1 MKRLAIE
8 RLRQWKES
16 SDRKPL
22 IIRGAR
28 QVGKTTLVNQFAE
41 EFDCYLY
48 LNLDRTR
55 DLNLFLE
62 DDIHTLLDKIFFH
75 CQKKKTTGQTLLF
88 IDEIQNSAAAIKQLR
103 YFYEEIPDLYVIAAG
118 SLLESLINSGST
130 FPVGRVQ
137 YLALRPCSFLEF
149 LEGIGEEFDAQTIKQ
164 LKGSYVHE
172 RLMAHFLNYMLVG
185 GMPAAVVKYAEK
197 RDVLAVD
204 SVYSSLMNSYRDDIE
219 KYAKKESPAAVIRL
233 IINNGWPFAAEQ
245 ITFNNFAGSN
255 YRSRE
260 IGEALQTIERALLLE
275 LVYPVTDPKL
285 PFIPNFKR
293 RPKLVWLDTGLV
305 NYMAGVRSE
314 IFNID
319 EILSVWKGRI
329 AEHITAQ
336 ELIASDFEFSTR
348 RFFWVRDKESSSAE
362 VDFVVRYRN
371 MMIPV
376 EVKSGH
382 NSKLKSLHIFMDNA
396 PHDIAVRVWPQPYS
410 VDNVTTANGKQFR
423 LINLPFYYVGVLEEV
438 LNNLIPS
445 SDTTSLSNP
454 ISCRV

>member
-1 MKRLAIE
+1 MKRIAIE
-8 RLRQWKES
+8 ELRRWKDS

-62 DDIHTLLDKIFFH
+62 DDIHTLLDKIYFH
-75 CQKKKTTGQTLLF
+75 CQKRKTAGKTLLF

-118 SLLESLINSGST
+118 SLLESLINRGST

-149 LEGIGEEFDAQTIKQ
+149 LDGIGEEFDSQSITQ

-219 KYAKKESPAAVIRL
+219 KYAKKESPAAVVRL

-275 LVYPVTDPKL
+275 LVYPVTETKL
-285 PFIPNFKR
+285 PFMPNFKR

-305 NYMAGVRSE
+305 NYMAGGRSE

-329 AEHITAQ
+329 AEHIVAQ
-336 ELIASDFEFSTR
+336 ELIAADFEFSTR
-348 RFFWVRDKESSSAE
+348 RFFWVRDKEGSSAE
-362 VDFVVRYRN
+362 VDFVVRFRN

-382 NSKLKSLHIFMDNA
+382 NSKLKSLHIFMKNA
-396 PHDIAVRVWPQPYS
+396 PHDIAVRVWPEPFS
-410 VDNVTTANGKQFR
+410 IDNVTTPNGKEFR
-423 LINLPFYYVGVLEEV
+423 LINLPFYYVGILGRVLENIQGEDIKKI
-438 LNNLIPS
+438 L
-445 SDTTSLSNP
+445 
-454 ISCRV
+454 